1 MTSDFVYQEQ
11 VFNFH
16 AKNTVLRKV
25 IKAVDVNLVVKVV
38 LDTSALFGLEQVPPN
53 WEAYVTEGV
62 LAELEKYNDRRAENL
77 LHTIKVSQAT
87 TASLSKVKEAARGT
101 GDSSRLSKTDMEVLA
116 LALELKAALAT
127 DDYSIQNLASVLGVE
142 YLPMNMKGISK
153 VVRWN
158 YLCTGCGKVFKEP
171 QPDCPVCGSALRTTR
186 RR

>member
-1 MTSDFVYQEQ
+1 M
-11 VFNFH
+11 
-16 AKNTVLRKV
+16 
-25 IKAVDVNLVVKVV
+25 
-38 LDTSALFGLEQVPPN
+38 FGLEQIPPD
-53 WEAYVTEGV
+53 WEAFVTEGV

-77 LHTIKVSQAT
+77 LPMIKVSQAT
-87 TASLSKVKEAARGT
+87 SLSLSKVREVAKGT
-101 GDSSRLSKTDMEVLA
+101 GDSSRLSKTDIELLA
-116 LALELKAALAT
+116 LALELKAIMAT

-142 YLPMNMKGISK
+142 FMPMNMKGITK

>member
-1 MTSDFVYQEQ
+1 M
-11 VFNFH
+11 
-16 AKNTVLRKV
+16 
-25 IKAVDVNLVVKVV
+25 KVV
-38 LDTSALFGLEQVPPN
+38 LDTSALFGLEQVPPD

-62 LAELEKYNDRRAENL
+62 LAELEKYNDRRSENL

-87 TASLSKVKEAARGT
+87 SASLSKVKEAAKGT
-101 GDSSRLSKTDMEVLA
+101 GDSSRLSRTDVEVLA
-116 LALELKAALAT
+116 LAFELKAAVAT
-127 DDYSIQNLASVLGVE
+127 DDYSIQNLASVLGIE
-142 YLPMNMKGISK
+142 FMPMNMKGITK